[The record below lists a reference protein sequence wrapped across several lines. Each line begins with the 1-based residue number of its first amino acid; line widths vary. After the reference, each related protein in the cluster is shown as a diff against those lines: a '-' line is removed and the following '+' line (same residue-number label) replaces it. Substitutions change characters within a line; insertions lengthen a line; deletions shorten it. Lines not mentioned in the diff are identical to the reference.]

1 MSLNVTEHFSFQT
14 FGAIDWEMF
23 QIDNR
28 FFLAVANSQ
37 KLSDSSTVLYN
48 INSTIYELNMTS
60 QSFIKFQDIAT
71 SRWVNAE
78 AHQFLHQRPV
88 MCINTEHCV
97 QCVRSAL
104 DWEFFTVGDDKFLV
118 VANSYDG
125 ASYSLNSVIY
135 RWVDHTILV
144 HCKSF
149 EASLLFLEFGL
160 TWAWTS
166 LDQSF
171 RF

>member
-1 MSLNVTEHFSFQT
+1 MEKGDVVLMDRCLWMWLNSIWSFQT

-37 KLSDSSTVLYN
+37 KLSDSNTVVYN
-48 INSTIYELNMTS
+48 INSTIYELNTTS

-71 SRWVNAE
+71 SRWVNVE
-78 AHQFLHQRPV
+78 ALCVLHQWPM
-88 MCINTEHCV
+88 MCINTLHCAN
-97 QCVRSAL
+97 CVCSAL

-135 RWVDHTILV
+135 RWGVSWYNFV
-144 HCKSF
+144 NPQ
-149 EASLLFLEFGL
+149 LEL
-160 TWAWTS
+160 
-166 LDQSF
+166 
-171 RF
+171 